1 MTTRYNPP
9 IDPFNPKF
17 NAQGGVNYEVDLP
30 AHQQGRYVHYSDY
43 EKLVE
48 ALRMICK
55 DGWLSDREIA
65 EAALLS
71 VGEEL

>member
-1 MTTRYNPP
+1 MKRWGWTPH
-9 IDPFNPKF
+9 
-17 NAQGGVNYEVDLP
+17 GVCVSEKEQL
-30 AHQQGRYVHYSDY
+30 QFVHYSDY

-71 VGEEL
+71 AGEEL